1 MSASESNESKQ
12 IIYVPAFPA
21 DFPRGQQQDDEI
33 DLLELW
39 KVIWNGKWFIAG
51 FTLVSTLIAIYVTLF
66 VLPVTYKSEAVFI
79 PTETQSSGL
88 AGLAAS
94 LPIPIGLSGGEKAD
108 SMMAFLNSRNLK
120 ERLLIKYN
128 LLPRLYKNSW
138 DAEKGEW
145 LVDDPKDKPTTV
157 LAIQKEA
164 LKSIYQV
171 SQDRKTNLITI
182 TWVDEDPAFASIML
196 ERIVTELLYYLDNE
210 YETDAKREREFVTHQ
225 VAKATAEL
233 EYWEKQVP
241 APNLQLAKIQ
251 RERMA
256 AQAVYTELRKQ
267 LELAKISEAKELI
280 RFKVLDAPFVPEK
293 KFKPKRGLICALTL
307 FVSGFL
313 SVFLVFGHHAVTN
326 RKKEEEGA

>member
-21 DFPRGQQQDDEI
+21 DFPHGQQQDDEI

-51 FTLVSTLIAIYVTLF
+51 FTLAATLIAVYVTLF

-79 PTETQSSGL
+79 PTETQSGGAL

-120 ERLLIKYN
+120 ERLLSKYE
-128 LLPRLYKNSW
+128 LLPRLNKNSW

-145 LVDDPKDKPTTV
+145 LVDDPKDQPTIV
-157 LAIQKEA
+157 LALQKEA

-182 TWVDEDPAFASIML
+182 TWVDEEPAFASLML
-196 ERIVTELLYYLDNE
+196 ERIVSELLYYLDNE
-210 YETDAKREREFVTHQ
+210 YETDAKREREFVAHQ
-225 VAKATAEL
+225 LGKATVEL

-241 APNLQLAKIQ
+241 APNLPLAKIQ
-251 RERMA
+251 RERLA
-256 AQAVYTELRKQ
+256 AQTVYTELRKQ

-313 SVFLVFGHHAVTN
+313 SVFLVLGHHAVGN
-326 RKKEEEGA
+326 KKRE